1 MTPPAIGRKRD
12 LVWISPEKI
21 VPNDNNPRQ
30 VGAFT
35 PDELASLR
43 RSIMSLGVLEPVI
56 ITPYKGDTYKLI
68 EGERR
73 WTSAKI
79 EGIKEIPAIVVGRM
93 DDHDELV
100 VMFNVHTQRR
110 GWEVAEQL
118 NAIKQ
123 LMEVNPEKTD
133 EELASELGVSL
144 ATFRD
149 RRQVLSMG
157 EGVVMQIARGEID
170 YYAALRT
177 DQVSKTLAKR
187 RPDLTEEVGGEEAVR
202 ARLLGKA
209 KSRKGITRELENIRH
224 DAADVDAVP
233 DEVLKTYLEKPQA
246 TLSEARAESK
256 SLTERRAVEDLVK
269 EIRHVSSELRRF
281 GIVNLK
287 ETPNLHDLRRALASL
302 IDTAQGIEEKIV
314 AVSIEQASVA

>member
-1 MTPPAIGRKRD
+1 MTGPTIGRKRD

-30 VGAFT
+30 EHAFT
-35 PDELASLR
+35 PEELVSLR
-43 RSIMSLGVLEPVI
+43 RSIMSHGVLEPVI
-56 ITPYKGDTYKLI
+56 ITRYKGDSYKLI

-73 WTSAKI
+73 WRSAKI
-79 EGIKEIPAIVVGRM
+79 ERLKEIPAIVVGRM

-123 LMEVNPEKTD
+123 LMDANPEKTD
-133 EELASELGVSL
+133 EQLAAELGVSL

-149 RRQVLSMG
+149 RRQVLGMG
-157 EGVVMQIARGEID
+157 DRVVMQIARGEID

-187 RPDLTEEVGGEEAVR
+187 RPGLTKEIGGEEAVR
-202 ARLLGKA
+202 TRLLGKA
-209 KSRKGITRELENIRH
+209 KHRKGMTRELENIRQ
-224 DAADVDAVP
+224 DAADVEAVP

-246 TLSEARAESK
+246 TLSDARAEAK

-269 EIRHVSSELRRF
+269 EIRHLSSELRRF
-281 GIVNLK
+281 DVVKLND
-287 ETPNLHDLRRALASL
+287 TPNLHDLRRALALL

-314 AVSIEQASVA
+314 AVTIEQSSVA

>member
-1 MTPPAIGRKRD
+1 MTAPTIGRKRD
-12 LVWISPEKI
+12 LVWISPDKI

-30 VGAFT
+30 AGAFT
-35 PDELASLR
+35 PDELVSLR
-43 RSIMSLGVLEPVI
+43 RSIMSHGVLEPVI
-56 ITPYKGDTYKLI
+56 ITPYKGDSYKLI

-118 NAIKQ
+118 NAIKH
-123 LMEVNPEKTD
+123 LMEANPEKTD
-133 EELASELGVSL
+133 EELAVELGVSL
-144 ATFRD
+144 GTFRD
-149 RRQVLSMG
+149 RRQVLGMG
-157 EGVVMQIARGEID
+157 DGVVTQIARGEID

-187 RPDLTEEVGGEEAVR
+187 RPDLTEKIGGEEAVR
-202 ARLLGKA
+202 TRLLSKA
-209 KSRKGITRELENIRH
+209 KNRKGMTRELENIRQ

-246 TLSEARAESK
+246 TLSEARAGAR
-256 SLTERRAVEDLVK
+256 SLTERRAVEDVVK
-269 EIRHVSSELRRF
+269 EIRHLNSELRRLEL
-281 GIVNLK
+281 VNLH
-287 ETPNLHDLRRALASL
+287 ETPNLHDLRRALVSL
-302 IDTAQGIEEKIV
+302 IDTAQDVEEKIV
-314 AVSIEQASVA
+314 AVSIEQTSVA

>member
-1 MTPPAIGRKRD
+1 MTPPTLGRKRD

-30 VGAFT
+30 TAAFT
-35 PDELASLR
+35 PDELVSLR
-43 RSIMSLGVLEPVI
+43 RSIMSHGVLEPVI
-56 ITPYKGDTYKLI
+56 VSPYKGDTYKLI

-73 WTSAKI
+73 WTSAKL
-79 EGIKEIPAIVVGRM
+79 EMIKEIPAIVVGRM

-123 LMEVNPEKTD
+123 LMGANPQRPD
-133 EELASELGVSL
+133 EELAAELGISL
-144 ATFRD
+144 NTFRD
-149 RRQVLSMG
+149 RRQVLGMG
-157 EGVVMQIARGEID
+157 DAVVMQIARGEID

-177 DQVSKTLAKR
+177 DQVSKTLSRR
-187 RPDLTEEVGGEEAVR
+187 RPELTKEIGGEAAVR
-202 ARLLGKA
+202 TRLLSKA
-209 KSRKGITRELENIRH
+209 KNRKGMTRELENIRQ
-224 DAADVDAVP
+224 DAADTGAVP
-233 DEVLKTYLEKPQA
+233 DEVLKTYLEKPRA
-246 TLSEARAESK
+246 TLAEARTEAK

-269 EIRHVSSELRRF
+269 EIRHLSSDLRRF
-281 GIVNLK
+281 DVDLH
-287 ETPNLHDLRRALASL
+287 EAPNLHDLRRALASL
-302 IDTAQGIEEKIV
+302 IDVAQGVEERIV

>member
-1 MTPPAIGRKRD
+1 MTPPTIGRKRD
-12 LVWISPEKI
+12 LVWISPGKI

-30 VGAFT
+30 AAAFT
-35 PDELASLR
+35 PDELVSLR
-43 RSIMSLGVLEPVI
+43 RSIMSHGVLEPVI

-118 NAIKQ
+118 NAIKR
-123 LMEVNPEKTD
+123 LMEANPDKAD
-133 EELASELGVSL
+133 EEIAAALGVSV

-177 DQVSKTLAKR
+177 DQVSKTLARR
-187 RPDLTEEVGGEEAVR
+187 RPALIEEIGGEETVR
-202 ARLLGKA
+202 SRLLAKA
-209 KSRKGITRELENIRH
+209 KNRKGMTRELENIRQ
-224 DAADVDAVP
+224 DAADLAAVP
-233 DEVLKTYLEKPQA
+233 DEVLKTYIERPNA
-246 TLSEARAESK
+246 TLSDARAEAK
-256 SLTERRAVEDLVK
+256 TLTERRAVEDLVK
-269 EIRHVSSELRRF
+269 EIRHLSSDLRRF
-281 GIVNLK
+281 DFDLH
-287 ETPNLHDLRRALASL
+287 ETPNLHDLRRALATL
-302 IDTAQGIEEKIV
+302 IDVAQSVEEKIV

>member
-1 MTPPAIGRKRD
+1 MTQPTVGRKRD
-12 LVWISPEKI
+12 LIWISPEKI

-30 VGAFT
+30 AAAFT
-35 PDELASLR
+35 PDELVSLR
-43 RSIMSLGVLEPVI
+43 RSIMSHGVLEPVI
-56 ITPYKGDTYKLI
+56 ITPYKGETYKLI

-79 EGIKEIPAIVVGRM
+79 EGVKEIPAIVVGRM

-118 NAIKQ
+118 NAIKR
-123 LMEVNPEKTD
+123 LVEANPEKAD
-133 EELASELGVSL
+133 EELAAELGVSL
-144 ATFRD
+144 GTFRD

-187 RPDLTEEVGGEEAVR
+187 RPELTEEIGGEETVR
-202 ARLLGKA
+202 TRLLTKA
-209 KSRKGITRELENIRH
+209 KHRKGMTRELENIRQ
-224 DAADVDAVP
+224 DAADVAAVAGA
-233 DEVLKTYLEKPQA
+233 VLKTYIERPDVSLGD
-246 TLSEARAESK
+246 ARAEAK
-256 SLTERRAVEDLVK
+256 TLTERRAVEDLVK
-269 EIRHVSSELRRF
+269 QIRHLSSDLRRF
-281 GIVNLK
+281 DVDLH
-287 ETPNLHDLRRALASL
+287 EAPNLHDLRRALASL
-302 IDTAQGIEEKIV
+302 IDVAQGVEERNV
-314 AVSIEQASVA
+314 SVSIEQASVA

>member
-1 MTPPAIGRKRD
+1 MTAPTVGRKRE

-30 VGAFT
+30 AGAFT
-35 PDELASLR
+35 PEELVSLR
-43 RSIMSLGVLEPVI
+43 RSIMSHGVLEPVI
-56 ITPYKGDTYKLI
+56 ITPYKGDSYKLI

-123 LMEVNPEKTD
+123 LMKANPEKTD

-144 ATFRD
+144 GTFRD
-149 RRQVLSMG
+149 RRQVLGMG
-157 EGVVMQIARGEID
+157 DGVVMQIARGEID

-187 RPDLTEEVGGEEAVR
+187 RPDLTEEIGGEGEVR
-202 ARLLGKA
+202 SRLLGKA
-209 KSRKGITRELENIRH
+209 KNRKGMTRELENIRQ

-233 DEVLKTYLEKPQA
+233 DEVLKMYLEKPQV
-246 TLSEARAESK
+246 TLSEARAEAK

-269 EIRHVSSELRRF
+269 EIRHLSSGLRRF
-281 GIVNLK
+281 SVDYH
-287 ETPNLHDLRRALASL
+287 ETPNLNDLRRALVTL
-302 IDTAQGIEEKIV
+302 IDTAQGVEEKIV
-314 AVSIEQASVA
+314 AVSIEQTSVA

>member
-1 MTPPAIGRKRD
+1 MTPPIIGRKRD
-12 LVWISPEKI
+12 LVWISPDKI

-30 VGAFT
+30 ATAFT
-35 PDELASLR
+35 ADELVSLR
-43 RSIMSLGVLEPVI
+43 RSIMSHGVLEPVI
-56 ITPYKGDTYKLI
+56 ITPYKGDTFKLI

-118 NAIKQ
+118 NAIRR
-123 LMEVNPEKTD
+123 LMEANPEKSD
-133 EELASELGVSL
+133 EELAAELGVSIG
-144 ATFRD
+144 TFRD

-157 EGVVMQIARGEID
+157 DGVLMQIARGEID

-187 RPDLTEEVGGEEAVR
+187 RPQLTEEIGGEEAVR
-202 ARLLGKA
+202 SRLLTKA
-209 KSRKGITRELENIRH
+209 KNRKGMTRELENIRQ
-224 DAADVDAVP
+224 DAADVAAVP
-233 DEVLKTYLEKPQA
+233 DEVLKAYIERPQA
-246 TLSEARAESK
+246 TLGEARAEAK
-256 SLTERRAVEDLVK
+256 SLTERRAIEDLVK
-269 EIRHVSSELRRF
+269 QIRHLSSDLRHF
-281 GIVNLK
+281 DVDLH
-287 ETPNLHDLRRALASL
+287 EAPNLHDLRRALASL
-302 IDTAQGIEEKIV
+302 IDVAQGVEEKIV
-314 AVSIEQASVA
+314 SVSIEQASVA

>member
-1 MTPPAIGRKRD
+1 MTRPTIGRKRD
-12 LVWISPEKI
+12 LVWISPDKI
-21 VPNDNNPRQ
+21 VPNDNNPREPP
-30 VGAFT
+30 AFT
-35 PDELASLR
+35 AEELVSLR
-43 RSIMSLGVLEPVI
+43 RSIVSHGMLEPVI
-56 ITPYKGDTYKLI
+56 ITPYKGDTYRLI

-73 WTSAKI
+73 WTSAKL

-93 DDHDELV
+93 TDHDELV

-110 GWEVAEQL
+110 NWEVAEQL
-118 NAIKQ
+118 NAIRG
-123 LMEVNPEKTD
+123 LMEANPEKTD

-144 ATFRD
+144 GTFRD

-157 EGVVMQIARGEID
+157 EDVVMQIGQGEID

-187 RPDLTEEVGGEEAVR
+187 RPDLTREIGGEKAVR

-209 KSRKGITRELENIRH
+209 KNRKGMTRELENIRQ

-233 DEVLKTYLEKPQA
+233 DEVLKTYLERPQA
-246 TLSEARAESK
+246 TLSEARAEAK

-269 EIRHVSSELRRF
+269 EIRHLNSELRRF
-281 GIVNLK
+281 GVVDLNQ
-287 ETPNLHDLRRALASL
+287 TPNLHDLRRAIASL

-314 AVSIEQASVA
+314 AESIERASVA